1 MTTPVVCAFC
11 GTGLRPSAKYCD
23 ECGTRLSM
31 EPDAA
36 QYKQVTVLFADVVR
50 SMDIASVLDLERL
63 REIMTDLLERAA
75 AVVDRYGGTVEQ
87 TGDGVMATFGAPLAL
102 EDHAIRA
109 CLAANEIQVETGVLA
124 AEVKQRDGVDLRVRV
139 GLNSGLVLAGEIGS
153 GTLGYG
159 ATGEAVGMAQRM
171 ESAAP
176 PGGVMMSEST
186 AALVERAVVLGPPE
200 GVRVK
205 GIDHPVPARRLLA
218 VNAPARPLRRDEA
231 ALVGRDREMATLDAL
246 VRRAAAGTAGVL
258 TVTGPPGV
266 GKSRVARE
274 ASQLAS
280 ACDMEVF
287 WTFCES
293 HARDVP
299 FWAVSQLLRLSLG
312 IGEDDDAARAHVRAR
327 LPDADPQ
334 DQLMLDD
341 LLGIADPAVA
351 LPPIDPDA
359 RRRRLAALIATAA
372 STRSVPALFVIED
385 VQWIDA
391 ASESLMTALL
401 ASFAHTPVLLLVTAR
416 PEYAGTLVTVAGAE
430 SMTLAPLSDTDAAAL
445 TTELIGSDQ
454 SVADLASVIT
464 ARAAGNPFFAEE
476 MVRELVQ
483 RGVLIGDPGRY
494 RCQVDVAELSVPAT
508 VQAAI
513 EARIDRLSA
522 PAKRTVT
529 AASVIGVRFARHL
542 LIALDGEPALD
553 ELLRTELIDQVS
565 ATPDVEYAFRH
576 PLIRA
581 VAYESQLRS
590 HRSRWHRRLA
600 TAIEESEPG
609 SVDENAA
616 VIAEHLRAAGEPAAA
631 YGWHMRAAAWATGRD
646 FAAARESWERAA
658 RIADGLPDATPDR
671 SAMRIAPRTMLCAT
685 DWQARGVGRNAGRF
699 DELRALCDAAGD
711 KVSLA
716 IGMTGLTTELLF
728 LGRPGEGS
736 RLASE
741 QMALLESIGDANLT
755 AGLAFVGFANWFNS
769 GEFGELLRWSQ
780 TVIDLTAENPFVGA
794 GFGLGSPRA
803 VALAFRGVARS
814 WLGLPDWRPDLDD
827 ALALA
832 RRSDPVTLATVVA
845 WTYALAIGSGVL
857 LADGAAMTIFEENL
871 ASAQR
876 SGNDFAVTGAIF
888 GQSVALLSRESDDDR
903 RRGLHMLRDVR
914 DKHLSAHMPSLVP
927 SADLWSAR
935 EASRRGEIDRA
946 LPVMRT
952 ALSELYEAGRLG
964 WAILGTG
971 QLVEV
976 LLMHGTGDDR
986 DEAHGLIE
994 QLAGLRADHGSAMRD
1009 VTLLRLRALLARTR
1023 GDTSA
1028 WADLASRYHAT
1039 AKTLGFEGHIA
1050 WAETMLSPPRPG
1062 SHETGDPRDHEKA

>member
-11 GTGLRPSAKYCD
+11 GTGLRARAKFCD
-23 ECGTRLSM
+23 ECGARLST

-75 AVVDRYGGTVEQ
+75 AVVGRYGGTVEQ

-109 CLAANEIQVETGVLA
+109 CLAANEIQRQTGLLA
-124 AEVKQRDGVDLRVRV
+124 NEVKECDGVDLRVRI
-139 GLNSGLVLAGEIGS
+139 GLNSGLVIAGDIGS
-153 GTLGYG
+153 GTLGYS

-200 GVRVK
+200 AVRVK
-205 GIDHPVPARRLLA
+205 GIDRPVPARRLLA
-218 VNAPARPLRRDEA
+218 VNAPARPLHRDEA
-231 ALVGRDREMATLDAL
+231 GLVGRDREMAVLDAM
-246 VRRAAAGTAGVL
+246 VRRAAAGGGGVL

-274 ASQLAS
+274 AAALAGG
-280 ACDMEVF
+280 CDMEVL
-287 WTFCES
+287 WAFCES
-293 HARDVP
+293 HARDMP
-299 FWAVSQLLRLSLG
+299 FWAVSRLLRLSLG
-312 IGEDDDAARAHVRAR
+312 VDEDDGVARDQLRAQ

-334 DQLMLDD
+334 DLLLLDD
-341 LLGIADPAVA
+341 LLGIADPAVT
-351 LPPIDPDA
+351 LPPVDPDA
-359 RRRRLAALIATAA
+359 RRRRLTALISTMA
-372 STRSVPALFVIED
+372 STRTAPALFVVED
-385 VQWIDA
+385 TQWIDT
-391 ASESLMTALL
+391 ASESMMAGLL
-401 ASFAHTPVLLLVTAR
+401 ASFTRTAPVLLLVTAR
-416 PEYAGTLVTVAGAE
+416 PEYVGALITVPGAE
-430 SMTLAPLSDTDAAAL
+430 SMTLAPLSDADAAAL
-445 TTELIGSDQ
+445 TTELIGRDR
-454 SVADLASVIT
+454 SVADLAAVIT

-483 RGVLIGDPGRY
+483 RGVLVGDPGRY

-522 PAKRTVT
+522 PARRTLT
-529 AASVIGVRFARHL
+529 AASVIGVRFGRRL
-542 LIALDGEPALD
+542 LTALEGEPAVD
-553 ELLRTELIDQVS
+553 ELLGTELIDQVS
-565 ATPDVEYAFRH
+565 ATPDVDYAFRH

-581 VAYESQLRS
+581 VAYESQLKS

-600 TAIEESEPG
+600 AAIEECEPG
-609 SVDENAA
+609 RVEENAA
-616 VIAEHLRAAGEPAAA
+616 LIADHLRAAGEPAAA
-631 YGWHMRAAAWATGRD
+631 YGWYMRAAAWATGRD
-646 FAAARESWERAA
+646 IAAARESWERAA
-658 RIADGLPDATPDR
+658 RIADELPGSTPDR

-685 DWQARGVGRNAGRF
+685 DWQARGVSRSAGRF

-716 IGMTGLTTELLF
+716 IGMTGLATELLYS
-728 LGRPGEGS
+728 GRAGEGA

-741 QMALLESIGDANLT
+741 QMALLESIGNPDLT
-755 AGLAFVGFANWFNS
+755 SGLAFVGFANWFNS
-769 GEFGELLRWSQ
+769 GEFAELLRWSQ
-780 TVIDLTAENPFVGA
+780 TVLDLTAENPSAGA

-803 VALAFRGVARS
+803 IALAFRGVARS
-814 WLGLPDWRPDLDD
+814 WLGLPSWRPDIQD
-827 ALALA
+827 AVAMA
-832 RRSDPVTLATVVA
+832 RRSDPITLAVVVA
-845 WTYALAIGSGVL
+845 WTYALAVASGVL
-857 LADGAAMTIFEENL
+857 LADDAAMAAIEETVQI
-871 ASAQR
+871 ARR
-876 SGNDFAVTGAIF
+876 SSNDFALAGATF
-888 GQSVALLSRESDDDR
+888 SQAVALLSRESDDDR
-903 RRGLHMLRDVR
+903 RRGLHLMRDVR
-914 DKHLSAHMPSLVP
+914 DNFLPARAPSLVP
-927 SADLWSAR
+927 NAELWYAR
-935 EASRRGEIDRA
+935 EVARRGELDLA

-952 ALSELYEAGRLG
+952 AVSELYEAGRLG

-976 LLMHGTGDDR
+976 LLMRGTGDDPA
-986 DEAHGLIE
+986 EAHRLIE

-1009 VTLLRLRALLARTR
+1009 ITLLRLRALLARTR

-1028 WADLASRYHAT
+1028 WADLASRYRAT
-1039 AKTLGFEGHIA
+1039 ARTLGFEGHIA
-1050 WAETMLSPPRPG
+1050 WAETM
-1062 SHETGDPRDHEKA
+1062 